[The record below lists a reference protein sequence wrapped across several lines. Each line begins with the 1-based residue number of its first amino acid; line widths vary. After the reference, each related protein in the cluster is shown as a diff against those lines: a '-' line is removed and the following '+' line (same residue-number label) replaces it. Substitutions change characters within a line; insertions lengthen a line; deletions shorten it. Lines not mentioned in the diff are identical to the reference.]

1 MVFGRHTESVYSEDM
16 SHAKKIT
23 DNQPLLDN
31 LARLM
36 WEASDAIMSIY
47 QADDFGEAL
56 KSDQS
61 PVTRADLAAHHILID
76 GLTKLTKDIPVVSE
90 EDPDSVAI
98 GRQADCYWL
107 IDPLDGTKEFINRN
121 DEFTCNLALVED
133 HRPRLG
139 IVSVPAPGLL
149 YLGGPDC
156 VSRRTDRSG
165 DFTDL
170 TPTTQP
176 GITRVVASKSHLN
189 AETQAFIN
197 AIEGPT
203 ELVQAGS
210 SLKFLK
216 IAEGLADVYPRL
228 GPTCEWDTAAAH
240 AVVLGVGGSVK
251 DLDGAELRYG
261 KDDILNPYFIVRGP

>member
-1 MVFGRHTESVYSEDM
+1 MIYGRYKDSVYSKDM

-23 DNQPLLDN
+23 DNQPLLDK
-31 LARLM
+31 LTRLI
-36 WEASDAIMSIY
+36 WEASDAIMSVY
-47 QADDFGEAL
+47 RGDDFGEAL
-56 KSDQS
+56 KSDES
-61 PVTRADLAAHHILID
+61 PVTRADLAAHQILID

-133 HRPRLG
+133 HRPTLG
-139 IVSVPAPGLL
+139 LVSVPAPGLL

-165 DFTDL
+165 NVTGL

-240 AVVLGVGGSVK
+240 AVVLGAGGSVK